1 MLRLFSFFFF
11 LDFFFAH
18 ARGGPTLFFCR
29 CFLLTYTVHT
39 NNIISSFKTTQ
50 PDIKNEKTSNA
61 YIYFQISMASEELN
75 DEQLRSIYAWID
87 AIPLSRPKRNIAR
100 DFSDGVLLAEIV
112 AAYFPDLVELHNYT
126 PANSTKQKVY
136 NLEALNNRVLRK
148 IGYQLTRTQIEDI
161 VNCRTGAI
169 EYVLNTLQFKMAR
182 YREKMSQR
190 GGRSSTPNSR
200 GGGRS
205 PQAEAVTPAP
215 EPVQAPRARQSEQK
229 KPVQQNAAGGAIPG
243 GSKSVQAAV
252 KDELLVEKEQQIREL
267 QETVE
272 ILTLK
277 ISKLEQL
284 VRLKDN
290 KIQKLT
296 QQQT

>member
-1 MLRLFSFFFF
+1 
-11 LDFFFAH
+11 
-18 ARGGPTLFFCR
+18 
-29 CFLLTYTVHT
+29 
-39 NNIISSFKTTQ
+39 
-50 PDIKNEKTSNA
+50 
-61 YIYFQISMASEELN
+61 MASEELN

-100 DFSDGVLLAEIV
+100 DFSDGVLLAEVV

-126 PANSTKQKVY
+126 PANSVKQKVY
-136 NLEALNNRVLRK
+136 NLEALNNRVFRK

-161 VNCRTGAI
+161 VSCRTGAI
-169 EYVLNTLQFKMAR
+169 EYVLNTLQFKMAK

-200 GGGRS
+200 GSGRS
-205 PQAEAVTPAP
+205 PRVEPATPAP
-215 EPVQAPRARQSEQK
+215 APEQVVAPRVRQSEQK
-229 KPVQQNAAGGAIPG
+229 KTVQQNAVSANPS
-243 GSKSVQAAV
+243 GSKSVQAVV

-290 KIQKLT
+290 KIQKLL
-296 QQQT
+296 QQQA